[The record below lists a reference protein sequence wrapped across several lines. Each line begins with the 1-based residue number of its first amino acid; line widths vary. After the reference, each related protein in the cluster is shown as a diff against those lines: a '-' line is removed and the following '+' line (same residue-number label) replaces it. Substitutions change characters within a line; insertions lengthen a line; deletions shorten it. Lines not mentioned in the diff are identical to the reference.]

1 MANLFQIASG
11 IFFYEFDGDTSDTNI
26 SAISGWMEANLG
38 ELNNLIYT
46 QFSGADADLN
56 VEQSNIYKHL
66 YLGHFYKKKSRNA
79 IKNIVNGSAS
89 NVLSVR
95 DEDSAVSFVNSN
107 EISKQFRQLSKDNF
121 EELNKL
127 VASYNSYQA
136 APLQVGAKNMLM
148 DVLTLT
154 GTGFYYG
161 YIKG

>member
-26 SAISGWMEANLG
+26 SAISGWMEANIG
-38 ELNNLIYT
+38 ELNNLIYSN
-46 QFSGADADLN
+46 FSGSDVDLN
-56 VEQSNIYKHL
+56 PEQANIYKHL

-95 DEDSAVSFVNSN
+95 DEDSAVTFVNSN

-127 VASYNSYQA
+127 VTAYNSYQA
-136 APLQVGAKNMLM
+136 APLQAGAKTMLM

-154 GTGFYYG
+154 GITYYNT

>member
-11 IFFYEFDGDTSDTNI
+11 IFFYEFDADTSDTNI

-46 QFSGADADLN
+46 QFSGSDVDLN
-56 VEQSNIYKHL
+56 PEQVNIYKHL

-79 IKNIVNGSAS
+79 IKNIANGSGNAI
-89 NVLSVR
+89 LSVR
-95 DEDSAVSFVNSN
+95 DEDSSVTFVNSN
-107 EISKQFRQLSKDNF
+107 EISKQFRQLSKDNI
-121 EELNKL
+121 EELNRL
-127 VASYNSYQA
+127 VTAYNSYQA
-136 APLQVGAKNMLM
+136 APLQVGAKSMLD

-154 GTGFYYG
+154 GTGFYYT